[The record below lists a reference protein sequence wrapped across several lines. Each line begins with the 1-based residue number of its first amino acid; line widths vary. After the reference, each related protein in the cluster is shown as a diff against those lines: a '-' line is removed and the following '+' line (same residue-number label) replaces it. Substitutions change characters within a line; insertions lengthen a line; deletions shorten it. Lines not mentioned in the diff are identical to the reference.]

1 MVRYLLT
8 TIKYIIV
15 KLADILFKE
24 VFLRYEA
31 LENIITNRN
40 SLFISNY

>member
-8 TIKYIIV
+8 TIKYTIV
-15 KLADILFKE
+15 ELIDILFKE

-31 LENIITNRN
+31 LENIITNRD
-40 SLFISNY
+40 SLFTSDY